1 MKRNRQ
7 EWLRFTAGT
16 VGLCLTLLL
25 SPGPFERGAG
35 AKEDADHEAIAAR
48 VATLL
53 RSARK
58 VISDNQKLIND
69 PDAADKGL
77 TGEKVVALARQNYK
91 EATGR
96 ELGASGP
103 GTLEGKLMKAVVDS
117 VREVM
122 DKAQPLI
129 NRQGLGFKG
138 FIPAA
143 FAKQVADAF
152 RKNAAGL
159 ADLKVTAPRGY
170 VRNRA
175 SAPDP
180 WEDQVMETR
189 FKGHDWTKGKSYT
202 EVAEHKGQRAFRLIS
217 PEYYAASCLSCH
229 GEPRG
234 QLDITGGKKEGAK
247 EGDLGGAISVV
258 IYTQ

>member
-1 MKRNRQ
+1 MKWNRRQ
-7 EWLRFTAGT
+7 WLRFTAGT
-16 VGLCLTLLL
+16 VGLCVTLGLG
-25 SPGPFERGAG
+25 SGPIGQVAG
-35 AKEDADHEAIAAR
+35 AKEDGDSEAIAAR

-58 VISDNQKLIND
+58 VISDHQKLIND
-69 PDAADKGL
+69 PDVADKGL

-96 ELGASGP
+96 ELGDSGP

-129 NRQGLGFKG
+129 NRPGLGFKG
-138 FIPAA
+138 FIPAV
-143 FAKQVADAF
+143 FAKQVTDAF
-152 RKNAAGL
+152 RKHAAGL

-180 WEDQVMETR
+180 WEDQVMESR
-189 FKGHDWTKGKSYT
+189 FKGQDWTKGKSYT

-229 GEPRG
+229 GEPKG
-234 QLDITGGKKEGAK
+234 QPDITGGKKEGGK

-258 IYTQ
+258 IYVK